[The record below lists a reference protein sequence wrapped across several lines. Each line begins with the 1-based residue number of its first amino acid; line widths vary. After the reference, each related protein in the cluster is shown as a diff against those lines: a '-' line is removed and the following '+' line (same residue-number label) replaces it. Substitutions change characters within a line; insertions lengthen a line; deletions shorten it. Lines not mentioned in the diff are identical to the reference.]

1 MEDKRVRKT
10 KQSLKQAM
18 LRRLAHQPL
27 EQITVKELCE
37 LSDVSRI
44 TFYAH
49 YTDKYALMDDICAD
63 LVEAARRDFHALQVR
78 VNPYG
83 RAVDN
88 FCCLLDCILNLY
100 IANDKL
106 FWHTVCGDSPY
117 LNALFDRYL
126 QRYVVH
132 RIRRE
137 SHALAF
143 CYPPEQ
149 TAAVLIHAL
158 WGFFREGCRA
168 GQSIGQIRPQA
179 RALLRGLLSAGVL
192 MGRGER

>member
-18 LRRLAHQPL
+18 LRKLEHQPL

-37 LSDVSRI
+37 LSEISRI

-49 YTDKYALMDDICAD
+49 YTDKYELMDDICVD

-78 VNPYG
+78 TNPFG
-83 RAVDN
+83 SPADN
-88 FCCLLDCILNLY
+88 FCCLLDCILNVY
-100 IANDKL
+100 VANSKL

-126 QRYVVH
+126 QRYVVQ
-132 RIRRE
+132 RIQKE
-137 SHALAF
+137 SHALRF
-143 CYPPEQ
+143 CYPAEQ
-149 TAAVLIHAL
+149 TAGVLIHAV
-158 WGFFREGCRA
+158 WGFFREGRRA
-168 GQSIGQIRPQA
+168 GQSIEQIRPQA
-179 RALLRGLLSAGVL
+179 RALLRSLLCAGVL
-192 MGRGER
+192 VRK